1 MYIKYT
7 VIRNIQ
13 KLSIIELYLN
23 ITVEIFNT
31 RRMSY
36 CYVFTVYVSENECY
50 KPFGIIL
57 DRHLADI
64 IKLFVRER
72 GLKFKI
78 SKMKKAVYLIVCMLV
93 MAGSSCITGFSA
105 GTINGSNRDSVKV
118 FASGVLYNLAKS
130 WADKYNSLHTG
141 QSVTV
146 VSVSDRGRIITK
158 MKDGEAGFLT
168 GNEIS
173 GLNPEGWNVLVGK
186 DVIVPVISTGNP
198 LLKDIKEK
206 GVTTASLAGFLGS
219 KDSRSWNVLLKGSGE
234 RKAGLLIAG
243 NAKVMESIAEFF
255 KIGNDNLS
263 GYGMKTDRELVES
276 LKADPL
282 AIGFCRLA
290 GLIDPSTQELVSGIS
305 LLPIDRNGNGI
316 IDYSE
321 KIYDNANDFM
331 RGVWIGKY
339 PRALVS
345 NIYAVSSS
353 TAPGQGDAA
362 FVKWILADGQK
373 NLSDN
378 GFSELMASERSAGID
393 GLNNA
398 ENKPAVYAGG
408 GYLNKTLILVL
419 VILTL
424 AGLVVTL
431 LALFRKRKKTIS
443 DMTGNEAPQILKQ
456 GSLTIPGGIYF
467 DKTHTWAFLEENG
480 IIRVGI
486 DDFLQHVTGKIT
498 RIKMKEEG
506 IYVKKGEKILSIIQ
520 NGKQLNLYAP
530 VSGTIVGHNAILE
543 TDSSSLNTSPYKN
556 GWIYRIEPVNW
567 GRESQ
572 LLFMAE
578 KQREFIKKEFVRL
591 KDFLMNALKG
601 DPAYSQLILQDGGE
615 IADGVLTGMG
625 PEVWEDF
632 QTSFIDPSRT
642 VWFYEIF

>member
-1 MYIKYT
+1 
-7 VIRNIQ
+7 
-13 KLSIIELYLN
+13 
-23 ITVEIFNT
+23 
-31 RRMSY
+31 
-36 CYVFTVYVSENECY
+36 
-50 KPFGIIL
+50 
-57 DRHLADI
+57 
-64 IKLFVRER
+64 
-72 GLKFKI
+72 
-78 SKMKKAVYLIVCMLV
+78 MLV
-93 MAGSSCITGFSA
+93 MAGSSFITGFSA
-105 GTINGSNRDSVKV
+105 GTTNGNKRDSVKV
-118 FASGVLYNLAKS
+118 FASGGLYNLAKS
-130 WADKYNSLHTG
+130 WAEKYNSLHTG
-141 QSVTV
+141 QGVAV
-146 VSVSDRGRIITK
+146 MSVSDRGRMIAK
-158 MKDGEAGFLT
+158 MKDGEAGLLT

-198 LLKDIKEK
+198 LLKDLKEK
-206 GVTTASLAGFLGS
+206 GVTTASLSGFLGS
-219 KDSRSWNVLLKGSGE
+219 KDSRSWNVLLKGSGD

-243 NAKVMESIAEFF
+243 DAKVMESIAGFF

-263 GYGMKTDRELVES
+263 GYGMKTERELVES

-290 GLIDPSTQELVSGIS
+290 GLIDPSTQELASGIS

-353 TAPGQGDAA
+353 TATDQGDVA
-362 FVKWILADGQK
+362 FVKWILADGQEY
-373 NLSDN
+373 LSDN

-408 GYLNKTLILVL
+408 GYLIKTIILVL
-419 VILTL
+419 VTLTL

-431 LALFRKRKKTIS
+431 LAMFRKSKKSIA
-443 DMTGNEAPQILKQ
+443 DMAGNEAPQILEQ
-456 GSLTIPGGIYF
+456 GSLIIPGGIYF

-498 RIKMKEEG
+498 KIKMKEEG
-506 IYVKKGEKILSIIQ
+506 TTVKKGEKILSIIQ

-530 VSGTIVGHNAILE
+530 VSGTIVDHNAILE

-567 GRESQ
+567 SRESQ

-578 KQREFIKKEFVRL
+578 KQREFIKKEFIRL
-591 KDFLMNALKG
+591 KDFLMIALKG